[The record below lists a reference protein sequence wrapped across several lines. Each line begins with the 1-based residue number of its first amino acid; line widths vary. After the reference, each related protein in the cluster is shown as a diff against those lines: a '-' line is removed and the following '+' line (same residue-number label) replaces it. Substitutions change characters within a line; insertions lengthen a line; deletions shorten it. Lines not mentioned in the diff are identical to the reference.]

1 MIRKSGFNVERNRQ
15 ETKALPSAEAIDDL
29 DRLAMLLWRL
39 TPRRRQ
45 LLWACACRVQWAELC
60 RRQRRSRT
68 TLARDYRL
76 ALKALAM
83 ASGRQIH
90 LDIRQKIGYFL
101 LYAAPYTAMP
111 TILPKGRR

>member
-1 MIRKSGFNVERNRQ
+1 MSNEPGKKAS
-15 ETKALPSAEAIDDL
+15 KALPSAEAIDDL

-60 RRQRRSRT
+60 RRQQRSRT

-101 LYAAPYTAMP
+101 LYAAPYTATP